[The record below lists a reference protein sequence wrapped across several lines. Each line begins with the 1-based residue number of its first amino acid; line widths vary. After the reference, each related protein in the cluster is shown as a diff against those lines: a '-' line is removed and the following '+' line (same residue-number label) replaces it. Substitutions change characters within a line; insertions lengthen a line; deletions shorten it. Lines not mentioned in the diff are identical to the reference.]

1 MPEQGEILKTVM
13 RETGTSQS
21 ELSRLTGVHQP
32 SISQFLSGKVG
43 LSDDNLD
50 RLLSSM
56 GYRLE
61 VRRQPLQPDLNR
73 SEMRSWK
80 LHRKISSKLSR
91 SSLEHWTP
99 KIRSNLDRLRNRVRG
114 EPHLGNLDRWE
125 KLIDDGD
132 LGKIRRILIG
142 LDNSSIEM
150 REVSPLSGVLSENER
165 LQALGD

>member
-1 MPEQGEILKTVM
+1 MTEQGEILKTVM

-61 VRRQPLQPDLNR
+61 VRRQSLQPDLNR

-80 LHRKISSKLSR
+80 LHRKISPKLSR
-91 SSLEHWTP
+91 SSLERWTP
-99 KIRSNLDRLRNRVRG
+99 RIRSNLDRLRNRVRG